1 MNNTLRKR
9 VLGAGVVV
17 ALAAIILPF
26 LLQGEGYRANRQLAE
41 DVQTRIPP
49 RPPAAASLD
58 THTPPPPEDVREALI
73 EPEDLAQPVPTPS
86 ATSPAV
92 PPAVSA
98 AASKPPVSEPVK
110 AKSVPEVK
118 VKPLDK
124 PIEKP
129 AEKLPTKPID
139 KPADKPSSKPVDTP
153 APKLAEKPITPPQ
166 VKPLETPAAQTS
178 AVAPAAKTE
187 AWIIQLGSF
196 TAESN
201 AQTLL
206 AQVQRAGVSAK
217 VERIEVKGSPVW
229 RVTSGTYATRAEADA
244 ALNVLKSRQNLGG
257 MVRSVR

>member
-1 MNNTLRKR
+1 MNNNLRKR

-26 LLQGEGYRANRQLAE
+26 LLQGEGYKANRQLAE
-41 DVQTRIPP
+41 DAQTRIPP
-49 RPPAAASLD
+49 RPPAAASLE
-58 THTPPPPEDVREALI
+58 THTPPPPEDVRAALI
-73 EPEDLAQPVPTPS
+73 EPEDLAQPVPTPP
-86 ATSPAV
+86 AAPPAV
-92 PPAVSA
+92 PA
-98 AASKPPVSEPVK
+98 AALKAPVSESSKPK
-110 AKSVPEVK
+110 PASEVK

-129 AEKLPTKPID
+129 AEKLPTKPAE
-139 KPADKPSSKPVDTP
+139 KPPTKPVDTP

-166 VKPLETPAAQTS
+166 VKPLETPVAQTN
-178 AVAPAAKTE
+178 AAAPAAKAE

-244 ALNVLKSRQNLGG
+244 ALNVLKTRQNLGG
-257 MVRSVR
+257 MVRSAR

>member
-1 MNNTLRKR
+1 MNNNLRKR

-26 LLQGEGYRANRQLAE
+26 LLQGEGYKANRQLAE
-41 DVQTRIPP
+41 DAQTRIPP
-49 RPPAAASLD
+49 RPPAAASLE
-58 THTPPPPEDVREALI
+58 THTPPPPEDVRAALI
-73 EPEDLAQPVPTPS
+73 EPDDLAQPVPVV
-86 ATSPAV
+86 PAV
-92 PPAVSA
+92 PPAVPA
-98 AASKPPVSEPVK
+98 AAPKPPVSEPSK
-110 AKSVPEVK
+110 PKPAPDVK

-129 AEKLPTKPID
+129 AEKLPTKPVE
-139 KPADKPSSKPVDTP
+139 KPAQKTADNPPTKPVDTP

-166 VKPLETPAAQTS
+166 VKPLETPAAQTNT
-178 AVAPAAKTE
+178 AAPAAKAE

-244 ALNVLKSRQNLGG
+244 ALNVLKTRQNLGG
-257 MVRSVR
+257 MVRSAR

>member
-1 MNNTLRKR
+1 MNNKLRKR

-26 LLQGEGYRANRQLAE
+26 LLQGEGYKANRQLAE
-41 DVQTRIPP
+41 DAQTRIPP
-49 RPPAAASLD
+49 RPPAAASLE
-58 THTPPPPEDVREALI
+58 THTPPPPEDVRAALI
-73 EPEDLAQPVPTPS
+73 EPEDLAQPVSTPP
-86 ATSPAV
+86 AAPPAV
-92 PPAVSA
+92 PA
-98 AASKPPVSEPVK
+98 AAPKPPVSEPGK
-110 AKSVPEVK
+110 PKPASEVK

-129 AEKLPTKPID
+129 AEKLPTKPVE
-139 KPADKPSSKPVDTP
+139 KPAQKTADNPPTKPVDTP

-166 VKPLETPAAQTS
+166 VKPLETLAAQTS
-178 AVAPAAKTE
+178 AAAPAAKAE

-229 RVTSGTYATRAEADA
+229 RVTSGMYATRAEADA
-244 ALNVLKSRQNLGG
+244 ALNVLKTRQNLGG
-257 MVRSVR
+257 MVRSAR

>member
-1 MNNTLRKR
+1 MNNNLRKR

-26 LLQGEGYRANRQLAE
+26 LLQGEGYKANRQLAE
-41 DVQTRIPP
+41 DAQTRIPP
-49 RPPAAASLD
+49 RPPAAASLE
-58 THTPPPPEDVREALI
+58 THTPPPPEDVRAALI
-73 EPEDLAQPVPTPS
+73 EPEDLAQPVPTPP
-86 ATSPAV
+86 AAPPAV
-92 PPAVSA
+92 PA
-98 AASKPPVSEPVK
+98 AALKAPVSESSKPK
-110 AKSVPEVK
+110 PASEVK

-129 AEKLPTKPID
+129 AEKLPTKPVE
-139 KPADKPSSKPVDTP
+139 KPAQKTADNPPTKPVDTP
-153 APKLAEKPITPPQ
+153 TPKLAEKPITPPQ
-166 VKPLETPAAQTS
+166 VKPLETPAAQTN
-178 AVAPAAKTE
+178 AAAPAAKAE

-229 RVTSGTYATRAEADA
+229 RVTSGAYATRAEADA
-244 ALNVLKSRQNLGG
+244 ALNVLKTRQNLGG
-257 MVRSVR
+257 MVRSAR